1 MSTLMGSKLATQK
14 MRAIASSTTAGTSV
28 KSPSIV
34 RPKTSTS
41 ATIRTD
47 GDHVEAR
54 GDVGRAL
61 AALEVLRAVVLA
73 HEGRGGQTK
82 ALMKQ

>member
-1 MSTLMGSKLATQK
+1 MLEETSMSTLMGSKLATQK

-41 ATIRTD
+41 ATIRT
-47 GDHVEAR
+47 VATM
-54 GDVGRAL
+54 
-61 AALEVLRAVVLA
+61 LRPVA
-73 HEGRGGQTK
+73 T
-82 ALMKQ
+82 